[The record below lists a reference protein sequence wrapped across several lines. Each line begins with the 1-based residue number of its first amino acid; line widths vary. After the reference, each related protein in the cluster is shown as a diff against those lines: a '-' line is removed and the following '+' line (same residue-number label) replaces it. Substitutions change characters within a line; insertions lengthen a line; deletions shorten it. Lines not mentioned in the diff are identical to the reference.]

1 MSDLLPAVQLQGLTK
16 FYGDSLGVEDISFEV
31 QPGEIVGFLG
41 PNGSGKTTVLR
52 MLVGLLSVT
61 RGSARIFGEDIS
73 TAGPGI
79 RARVGYLPGTL
90 SLYEHMTARDYLR
103 FLAAMRDRD
112 CSPRIA
118 DLAGRLNLDLDR
130 RIDNMSKGNK
140 QKVGVI
146 QAFMHDP
153 DLLLLDEPT
162 SGLDPIVQR
171 EFDDILDDARSRGA
185 AILLSSHVM
194 SEVERLA
201 THVAI
206 INKGR
211 LVVFDYVETLRERTV
226 RRVILEFATDDDA
239 ARFEPVA
246 GFVVESRA
254 GRHVTGTMPGS
265 QHDLLASALRQDLV
279 TVHSPE
285 PSLDDLFVGLV
296 NGGGPGAR

>member
-1 MSDLLPAVQLQGLTK
+1 MADVLPAVQLQGLTK
-16 FYGDSLGVEDISFEV
+16 FYGDSLGVEDITFQV

-61 RGSARIFGEDIS
+61 RGSARIFGEDIT
-73 TAGPGI
+73 TAGPGL

-90 SLYEHMTARDYLR
+90 SLYEHMTAREYLG
-103 FLAAMRDRD
+103 FLAGMRGRD
-112 CSPRIA
+112 CSARTV
-118 DLAGRLNLDLDR
+118 DLAGRLNLDLGR
-130 RIDNMSKGNK
+130 RIEDMSKGNK

-171 EFDDILDDARSRGA
+171 EFDDILDEARSRGA
-185 AILLSSHVM
+185 AVLLSSHVM

-211 LVVFDYVETLRERTV
+211 LVVFDYVEALRERTV
-226 RRVILEFATDDDA
+226 RRVILEFATDEDA
-239 ARFEPVA
+239 SRFVPVN
-246 GFVVESRA
+246 GFVLESRE
-254 GRHVTGTMPGS
+254 GRHVAGSMPGS
-265 QHDLLASALRQDLV
+265 QHDLLVSALKQNLV

-296 NGGGPGAR
+296 NGGEPGAH

>member
-1 MSDLLPAVQLQGLTK
+1 MTEPVPAVQLLGLTK
-16 FYGDSLGVEDISFEV
+16 YYGGTLGVEDITFRVS
-31 QPGEIVGFLG
+31 QGEIVGFLG

-52 MLVGLLSVT
+52 MLAGLLSIT
-61 RGSARIFGEDIS
+61 RGSAKVFGEDV
-73 TAGPGI
+73 TAAGPGL
-79 RARVGYLPGTL
+79 RSRMGYLPGTL
-90 SLYEHMTARDYLR
+90 SLYGHMSARDYLA
-103 FLAAMRDRD
+103 FLAAMRRKD
-112 CSPRIA
+112 CAARVTE
-118 DLAGRLNLDLDR
+118 LARRLDLDLGK
-130 RIDNMSKGNK
+130 RIDGMSKGNK

-171 EFDDILDDARSRGA
+171 EFDDILDETRDRGA
-185 AILLSSHVM
+185 AVLLSSHVM

-211 LVVFDYVETLRERTV
+211 LVVFDRVDTLRERTV
-226 RRVILEFATDDDA
+226 RRVILEFATDADA
-239 ARFEPVA
+239 AAFRPA
-246 GFVVESRA
+246 DGYAVESRS
-254 GRHVTGTMPGS
+254 GRHVTGSITGS
-265 QHDLLASALRQDLV
+265 QHDLLLSALQQNLV

-296 NGGGPGAR
+296 NSGGTRED